1 MLLIKSRIEKMHGEN
16 NFDCL
21 KKAIELKNNNKFF
34 YRIRSFESAAL
45 KLKHVLACDET
56 NHNLAEG
63 AGVWELFSKENS
75 KLFY

>member
-1 MLLIKSRIEKMHGEN
+1 MHGEN

-45 KLKHVLACDET
+45 KLKHVLACVET
-56 NHNLAEG
+56 NHMAYLAEG